1 MRKFWLVFRYE
12 YVRHVIRKRFIF
24 AVLSMPLFM
33 GAILG
38 IGVVSVLVLYDP
50 GPVGY
55 VDHSGLLSSPIQ
67 LEESKRGLFPP
78 IKILS
83 FETEEGARTA
93 LDAGEIKGFYI
104 VGEDY
109 PATGKLSLLAVKPLA
124 DNIREDFSSFLRQNL
139 IRSLPSEDANRLVK
153 GAEIEVQSKDGK
165 RTTSGGMLL
174 NFIMPFVIGIF
185 FMISVNT
192 SGGYV
197 VQALVEEKENRTMEV
212 VVTSVSPGQLMT
224 GKVLGDIAVG
234 LTQLI
239 AWILTGVL
247 IVILGKD
254 VFQLPEGFALD
265 WGFLGLTFLT
275 LLPAF
280 VMVSA
285 LMATIGATAVERTE
299 AQQVAGMFTLP
310 IVMPFWFLWS
320 IMEFPN
326 SPLAV
331 GLSIFPL
338 TSPISLPL
346 RATSTEIPAWE
357 IVLSVSLLVLC
368 AAGALWLAGRTFRLG
383 MLRYGKSLSL
393 REVLHLRAFRAKA
406 KEETHG

>member
-1 MRKFWLVFRYE
+1 
-12 YVRHVIRKRFIF
+12 
-24 AVLSMPLFM
+24 
-33 GAILG
+33 
-38 IGVVSVLVLYDP
+38 
-50 GPVGY
+50 
-55 VDHSGLLSSPIQ
+55 
-67 LEESKRGLFPP
+67 
-78 IKILS
+78 
-83 FETEEGARTA
+83 
-93 LDAGEIKGFYI
+93 
-104 VGEDY
+104 
-109 PATGKLSLLAVKPLA
+109 VKPLA